1 MRATFCIFVGMKVEE
16 LFERCVEIVKA
27 EPSMALLRYM
37 HETLVLA
44 CAEALRGSG
53 QGFGNLMAQTD
64 YLCKRAGIGIADRIA
79 IQTMRRHSNGSDSV
93 ITSQE
98 LRYDVR
104 ALALFISSVF
114 NEDIPHELV
123 IRIPTSPP
131 PTSLSPRV
139 NQRYV
144 RCVVTTWDD
153 EYVYATTDDGE
164 VCIKTDDASLR
175 TLLTEGMQ
183 LNLLDSHR
191 EGQTLQPQLIVVE
204 PDFLL
209 DISSLAAC
217 FSDYGHHPIAY
228 TFGRLK
234 PAANTQAI
242 LLGNFAGAALDD
254 IINQSRFQ
262 VNDTIRHSFY
272 EQALQFC
279 TCKDFNPQ
287 QFKADALVQVAN
299 IQEAVTQFFTFHSI
313 PEQSSPTRSLS
324 LFTLLE
330 PSFVCEHLGL
340 QGRVDLMTQDMHLL
354 VEQKSG
360 KNWQLEHKAPI
371 PYSESHYVQLLL
383 YYGIFRYNFHLPA
396 DKVDIRL
403 LYSRYPAKQG
413 LLIVNYYQQ
422 LFHEAIR
429 LRNQIVAQEI
439 QIAHKGFAHIE
450 PQLSA
455 DTLNERNVQNKLFE
469 HFVRPQTEQL
479 LAPLKALS
487 ETERHYVER
496 MLTFVYREQL
506 AQKIGVQEGQGGAV
520 ANLWNM
526 PLAEKRDTGSIFYG
540 LRILHKE
547 QSSDYSGYDRLI
559 LSIPDMG
566 DDFLPNFRRNDMV
579 CLYAYKDQ
587 PDICA
592 SILYKGVIER
602 LTDHEVTVR
611 LNDGQQNADVFADTT
626 YAIEPSFSDRST
638 TSAIRS
644 LHAFCAASP
653 ERRALLMG
661 EREPRCDTSLRLSR
675 SYHPFY
681 DDILLKAKQA
691 QDYFL
696 LQGPPGTGKTSHAL
710 KYILKESLTPDPS
723 PSERGGTE
731 RFQYSNP
738 DVYSILKANAVE
750 NRKTMTDS
758 ENVLWNKIR
767 NNQLGIKFRRQH
779 AIGDYIVDFISIE
792 NHLIIEVD
800 GKYHEEKQQQKED
813 IIRSEYLKA
822 KGYHILRFTN
832 EEVLNN
838 TEEVINTI
846 KTTAPSLKERAGGEA
861 ILLLS
866 YTNRAVDEICGML
879 EEAGI
884 DYMRLGSETS
894 CDPRYSAHLMDHCFD
909 NRPRLDEIRER
920 IIQTSVIVSTTS
932 TMQSRPFLFQ
942 LKHFSLCIVDEASQ
956 ILEPNV
962 IGLLASPQ
970 IDKFILVGDHKQLP
984 AVVQQPDDVPELSS
998 CRQSLFERLL
1008 RVEREAGR
1016 TAFTAI
1022 LQRQGRMHP
1031 DIAAFPNEMF
1041 YAEEQLLPVPL
1052 PHQEEPQLDY
1062 QQPSADALDDLLK
1075 QRRVIF
1081 LASDTGSSGITSP
1094 SDKVNPSEAKIV
1106 AGLLCRLYRQ
1116 YGADRFDSAHSVGV
1130 IVPYRNQIAM
1140 IRREIEVLGI
1150 PALMDIS
1157 IDTVERYQGSQR
1169 DVIIYSFTIQHPYQL
1184 DFLTANC
1191 FESEGKVIDRKL
1203 NVAMTR
1209 ARKQLLMTG
1218 NVAVLSQNPLF
1229 AELIRRYNKSY

>member
-1 MRATFCIFVGMKVEE
+1 MKVEE

-710 KYILKESLTPDPS
+710 KYMIKECL
-723 PSERGGTE
+723 GG
-731 RFQYSNP
+731 
-738 DVYSILKANAVE
+738 
-750 NRKTMTDS
+750 
-758 ENVLWNKIR
+758 
-767 NNQLGIKFRRQH
+767 G
-779 AIGDYIVDFISIE
+779 
-792 NHLIIEVD
+792 
-800 GKYHEEKQQQKED
+800 
-813 IIRSEYLKA
+813 
-822 KGYHILRFTN
+822 
-832 EEVLNN
+832 
-838 TEEVINTI
+838 
-846 KTTAPSLKERAGGEA
+846 A

-1075 QRRVIF
+1075 QQRVIF
-1081 LASDTGSSGITSP
+1081 LASDTISSGITSP
-1094 SDKVNPSEAKIV
+1094 SDKVNPSEAKMV
-1106 AGLLCRLYRQ
+1106 AGLLRRLYRQ

>member
-1 MRATFCIFVGMKVEE
+1 MKVEE

-144 RCVVTTWDD
+144 RCVVTMWDD

-661 EREPRCDTSLRLSR
+661 EREPRCDTSLCLSR

-710 KYILKESLTPDPS
+710 KYIIKECL
-723 PSERGGTE
+723 
-731 RFQYSNP
+731 
-738 DVYSILKANAVE
+738 
-750 NRKTMTDS
+750 
-758 ENVLWNKIR
+758 
-767 NNQLGIKFRRQH
+767 
-779 AIGDYIVDFISIE
+779 
-792 NHLIIEVD
+792 
-800 GKYHEEKQQQKED
+800 
-813 IIRSEYLKA
+813 
-822 KGYHILRFTN
+822 
-832 EEVLNN
+832 
-838 TEEVINTI
+838 
-846 KTTAPSLKERAGGEA
+846 GGEA

-1075 QRRVIF
+1075 QQRVIF
-1081 LASDTGSSGITSP
+1081 LASDTISSGITSP
-1094 SDKVNPSEAKIV
+1094 SDKVNPSEAKMV
-1106 AGLLCRLYRQ
+1106 AGLLRRLYRQ

>member
-1 MRATFCIFVGMKVEE
+1 MKVEE

-131 PTSLSPRV
+131 PTSLSPKV

-144 RCVVTTWDD
+144 RCVVTMWDD

-710 KYILKESLTPDPS
+710 KYIIKECL
-723 PSERGGTE
+723 GG
-731 RFQYSNP
+731 
-738 DVYSILKANAVE
+738 
-750 NRKTMTDS
+750 
-758 ENVLWNKIR
+758 
-767 NNQLGIKFRRQH
+767 G
-779 AIGDYIVDFISIE
+779 
-792 NHLIIEVD
+792 
-800 GKYHEEKQQQKED
+800 
-813 IIRSEYLKA
+813 
-822 KGYHILRFTN
+822 
-832 EEVLNN
+832 
-838 TEEVINTI
+838 
-846 KTTAPSLKERAGGEA
+846 A

-1075 QRRVIF
+1075 QQRVIF
-1081 LASDTGSSGITSP
+1081 LASDTISSGITSP
-1094 SDKVNPSEAKIV
+1094 SDKVNPSEAKMV
-1106 AGLLCRLYRQ
+1106 AGLLRRLYRQ

>member
-1 MRATFCIFVGMKVEE
+1 
-16 LFERCVEIVKA
+16 
-27 EPSMALLRYM
+27 
-37 HETLVLA
+37 
-44 CAEALRGSG
+44 
-53 QGFGNLMAQTD
+53 
-64 YLCKRAGIGIADRIA
+64 
-79 IQTMRRHSNGSDSV
+79 
-93 ITSQE
+93 
-98 LRYDVR
+98 
-104 ALALFISSVF
+104 
-114 NEDIPHELV
+114 
-123 IRIPTSPP
+123 
-131 PTSLSPRV
+131 
-139 NQRYV
+139 
-144 RCVVTTWDD
+144 
-153 EYVYATTDDGE
+153 
-164 VCIKTDDASLR
+164 
-175 TLLTEGMQ
+175 
-183 LNLLDSHR
+183 
-191 EGQTLQPQLIVVE
+191 
-204 PDFLL
+204 
-209 DISSLAAC
+209 
-217 FSDYGHHPIAY
+217 
-228 TFGRLK
+228 
-234 PAANTQAI
+234 
-242 LLGNFAGAALDD
+242 
-254 IINQSRFQ
+254 
-262 VNDTIRHSFY
+262 
-272 EQALQFC
+272 
-279 TCKDFNPQ
+279 
-287 QFKADALVQVAN
+287 
-299 IQEAVTQFFTFHSI
+299 
-313 PEQSSPTRSLS
+313 
-324 LFTLLE
+324 
-330 PSFVCEHLGL
+330 
-340 QGRVDLMTQDMHLL
+340 MTQDMHLL

-710 KYILKESLTPDPS
+710 KYMIKECL
-723 PSERGGTE
+723 GG
-731 RFQYSNP
+731 
-738 DVYSILKANAVE
+738 
-750 NRKTMTDS
+750 
-758 ENVLWNKIR
+758 
-767 NNQLGIKFRRQH
+767 G
-779 AIGDYIVDFISIE
+779 
-792 NHLIIEVD
+792 
-800 GKYHEEKQQQKED
+800 
-813 IIRSEYLKA
+813 
-822 KGYHILRFTN
+822 
-832 EEVLNN
+832 
-838 TEEVINTI
+838 
-846 KTTAPSLKERAGGEA
+846 A

-1075 QRRVIF
+1075 QQRVIF
-1081 LASDTGSSGITSP
+1081 LASDTIASGITSP

-1106 AGLLCRLYRQ
+1106 ADLLCRLYRQ

>member
-139 NQRYV
+139 NQRFV

-638 TSAIRS
+638 TPAIRS

-710 KYILKESLTPDPS
+710 KYMIKECL
-723 PSERGGTE
+723 GG
-731 RFQYSNP
+731 
-738 DVYSILKANAVE
+738 
-750 NRKTMTDS
+750 
-758 ENVLWNKIR
+758 
-767 NNQLGIKFRRQH
+767 G
-779 AIGDYIVDFISIE
+779 
-792 NHLIIEVD
+792 
-800 GKYHEEKQQQKED
+800 
-813 IIRSEYLKA
+813 
-822 KGYHILRFTN
+822 
-832 EEVLNN
+832 
-838 TEEVINTI
+838 
-846 KTTAPSLKERAGGEA
+846 A

-1075 QRRVIF
+1075 QQRVIF
-1081 LASDTGSSGITSP
+1081 LASDTISSGITSP
-1094 SDKVNPSEAKIV
+1094 SDKVNPTEAKIV
-1106 AGLLCRLYRQ
+1106 ADLLCRLYRQ

>member
-64 YLCKRAGIGIADRIA
+64 YLCKRVGIGIADRIA

-469 HFVRPQTEQL
+469 HFIRPQMEQL

-710 KYILKESLTPDPS
+710 KYMIKECL
-723 PSERGGTE
+723 GG
-731 RFQYSNP
+731 
-738 DVYSILKANAVE
+738 
-750 NRKTMTDS
+750 
-758 ENVLWNKIR
+758 
-767 NNQLGIKFRRQH
+767 G
-779 AIGDYIVDFISIE
+779 
-792 NHLIIEVD
+792 
-800 GKYHEEKQQQKED
+800 
-813 IIRSEYLKA
+813 
-822 KGYHILRFTN
+822 
-832 EEVLNN
+832 
-838 TEEVINTI
+838 
-846 KTTAPSLKERAGGEA
+846 A

-1075 QRRVIF
+1075 QQRVIF
-1081 LASDTGSSGITSP
+1081 LASDTISSGITSP
-1094 SDKVNPSEAKIV
+1094 SDKVNPSEAKMV

>member
-175 TLLTEGMQ
+175 TLLMEGMQ

-191 EGQTLQPQLIVVE
+191 EGQTLLPQLIVVE

-242 LLGNFAGAALDD
+242 LLGNFAGAALDN
-254 IINQSRFQ
+254 IINQFRFQ

-299 IQEAVTQFFTFHSI
+299 IQEAV
-313 PEQSSPTRSLS
+313 ESLTLNLS
-324 LFTLLE
+324 FPSKARLPIAFPLERGEKVLLE

-638 TSAIRS
+638 TPAIRS

-710 KYILKESLTPDPS
+710 KYMIKECL
-723 PSERGGTE
+723 GG
-731 RFQYSNP
+731 
-738 DVYSILKANAVE
+738 
-750 NRKTMTDS
+750 
-758 ENVLWNKIR
+758 
-767 NNQLGIKFRRQH
+767 G
-779 AIGDYIVDFISIE
+779 
-792 NHLIIEVD
+792 
-800 GKYHEEKQQQKED
+800 
-813 IIRSEYLKA
+813 
-822 KGYHILRFTN
+822 
-832 EEVLNN
+832 
-838 TEEVINTI
+838 
-846 KTTAPSLKERAGGEA
+846 A

-984 AVVQQPDDVPELSS
+984 AVVQQPDDVPALSS

-1075 QRRVIF
+1075 QQRVIF

-1094 SDKVNPSEAKIV
+1094 SDKVNPSEAKMV
-1106 AGLLCRLYRQ
+1106 AGLLRRLYRQ

>member
-1 MRATFCIFVGMKVEE
+1 MKVEE

-144 RCVVTTWDD
+144 RCVVTTWDN

-279 TCKDFNPQ
+279 TCSDFNPQ

-479 LAPLKALS
+479 LAPLKALND
-487 ETERHYVER
+487 TERHYVER

-547 QSSDYSGYDRLI
+547 QSSDYSGYDRLT

-638 TSAIRS
+638 TPAIRS

-710 KYILKESLTPDPS
+710 KYILRESL
-723 PSERGGTE
+723 
-731 RFQYSNP
+731 
-738 DVYSILKANAVE
+738 
-750 NRKTMTDS
+750 
-758 ENVLWNKIR
+758 
-767 NNQLGIKFRRQH
+767 
-779 AIGDYIVDFISIE
+779 
-792 NHLIIEVD
+792 
-800 GKYHEEKQQQKED
+800 
-813 IIRSEYLKA
+813 
-822 KGYHILRFTN
+822 
-832 EEVLNN
+832 
-838 TEEVINTI
+838 
-846 KTTAPSLKERAGGEA
+846 GGEA

-1075 QRRVIF
+1075 QQRVIF
-1081 LASDTGSSGITSP
+1081 LASDTSSSGITSP

-1106 AGLLCRLYRQ
+1106 ADLLCRLYRQ

>member
-1 MRATFCIFVGMKVEE
+1 MKVEE

-242 LLGNFAGAALDD
+242 LLGNFAGAALDN
-254 IINQSRFQ
+254 IINQFRFQ

-299 IQEAVTQFFTFHSI
+299 IQEAVECLI
-313 PEQSSPTRSLS
+313 PNPSFPSKARLPIAFPLERGAKV
-324 LFTLLE
+324 LLE

-360 KNWQLEHKAPI
+360 KNRQLEHKAPI

-547 QSSDYSGYDRLI
+547 QSSDYSGYDRLT

-638 TSAIRS
+638 TPAIRS

-710 KYILKESLTPDPS
+710 KYMIKECL
-723 PSERGGTE
+723 GG
-731 RFQYSNP
+731 
-738 DVYSILKANAVE
+738 
-750 NRKTMTDS
+750 
-758 ENVLWNKIR
+758 
-767 NNQLGIKFRRQH
+767 G
-779 AIGDYIVDFISIE
+779 
-792 NHLIIEVD
+792 
-800 GKYHEEKQQQKED
+800 
-813 IIRSEYLKA
+813 
-822 KGYHILRFTN
+822 
-832 EEVLNN
+832 
-838 TEEVINTI
+838 
-846 KTTAPSLKERAGGEA
+846 A

-984 AVVQQPDDVPELSS
+984 AVVQQPDDVPALSS

-1075 QRRVIF
+1075 QQRVIF
-1081 LASDTGSSGITSP
+1081 LASDTISSGITSP
-1094 SDKVNPSEAKIV
+1094 SDKVNPSEAKMV

>member
-279 TCKDFNPQ
+279 TCSDFNPQ

-547 QSSDYSGYDRLI
+547 QSSDYSGYDRLT

-638 TSAIRS
+638 TPAIRS

-710 KYILKESLTPDPS
+710 KYMIKECL
-723 PSERGGTE
+723 GG
-731 RFQYSNP
+731 
-738 DVYSILKANAVE
+738 
-750 NRKTMTDS
+750 
-758 ENVLWNKIR
+758 
-767 NNQLGIKFRRQH
+767 G
-779 AIGDYIVDFISIE
+779 
-792 NHLIIEVD
+792 
-800 GKYHEEKQQQKED
+800 
-813 IIRSEYLKA
+813 
-822 KGYHILRFTN
+822 
-832 EEVLNN
+832 
-838 TEEVINTI
+838 
-846 KTTAPSLKERAGGEA
+846 A

-1075 QRRVIF
+1075 QQRVIF
-1081 LASDTGSSGITSP
+1081 LASDTISSGITSP
-1094 SDKVNPSEAKIV
+1094 SDKVNPSEAKMV

>member
-242 LLGNFAGAALDD
+242 LLGNFAGVALDD

-299 IQEAVTQFFTFHSI
+299 IQEAV
-313 PEQSSPTRSLS
+313 ESLTLNLS
-324 LFTLLE
+324 FPSKARLPIAFPLERGEKVLLE

-710 KYILKESLTPDPS
+710 KYILRESL
-723 PSERGGTE
+723 
-731 RFQYSNP
+731 
-738 DVYSILKANAVE
+738 
-750 NRKTMTDS
+750 
-758 ENVLWNKIR
+758 
-767 NNQLGIKFRRQH
+767 
-779 AIGDYIVDFISIE
+779 
-792 NHLIIEVD
+792 
-800 GKYHEEKQQQKED
+800 
-813 IIRSEYLKA
+813 
-822 KGYHILRFTN
+822 
-832 EEVLNN
+832 
-838 TEEVINTI
+838 
-846 KTTAPSLKERAGGEA
+846 GGEA

-1075 QRRVIF
+1075 QQRVIF
-1081 LASDTGSSGITSP
+1081 LASDTISSGLTSP
-1094 SDKVNPSEAKIV
+1094 SDKVNPSEAKMV

>member
-1 MRATFCIFVGMKVEE
+1 MKVEE

-279 TCKDFNPQ
+279 TCSDFNPQ

-547 QSSDYSGYDRLI
+547 QSSDYSGYDRLT

-710 KYILKESLTPDPS
+710 KYILRESL
-723 PSERGGTE
+723 GG
-731 RFQYSNP
+731 
-738 DVYSILKANAVE
+738 
-750 NRKTMTDS
+750 
-758 ENVLWNKIR
+758 
-767 NNQLGIKFRRQH
+767 G
-779 AIGDYIVDFISIE
+779 
-792 NHLIIEVD
+792 
-800 GKYHEEKQQQKED
+800 
-813 IIRSEYLKA
+813 
-822 KGYHILRFTN
+822 
-832 EEVLNN
+832 
-838 TEEVINTI
+838 
-846 KTTAPSLKERAGGEA
+846 A

-1075 QRRVIF
+1075 QQRVIF

-1094 SDKVNPSEAKIV
+1094 SDKVNPSEAKMV

>member
-1 MRATFCIFVGMKVEE
+1 MKVEE

-710 KYILKESLTPDPS
+710 KYIIKECL
-723 PSERGGTE
+723 
-731 RFQYSNP
+731 
-738 DVYSILKANAVE
+738 
-750 NRKTMTDS
+750 
-758 ENVLWNKIR
+758 
-767 NNQLGIKFRRQH
+767 
-779 AIGDYIVDFISIE
+779 
-792 NHLIIEVD
+792 
-800 GKYHEEKQQQKED
+800 
-813 IIRSEYLKA
+813 
-822 KGYHILRFTN
+822 
-832 EEVLNN
+832 
-838 TEEVINTI
+838 
-846 KTTAPSLKERAGGEA
+846 GGEA

-1075 QRRVIF
+1075 QQRVIF

-1094 SDKVNPSEAKIV
+1094 SDKVNPSEAKMV
-1106 AGLLCRLYRQ
+1106 AGLLRRLYRQ

>member
-1 MRATFCIFVGMKVEE
+1 MKVEE

-299 IQEAVTQFFTFHSI
+299 IQEAVECLI
-313 PEQSSPTRSLS
+313 PNPSFPSKDRLPVAFPLERGAKV
-324 LFTLLE
+324 LLE

-547 QSSDYSGYDRLI
+547 QSSDYSGYDRLT

-638 TSAIRS
+638 TPAIRS

-710 KYILKESLTPDPS
+710 KYIIKECL
-723 PSERGGTE
+723 
-731 RFQYSNP
+731 
-738 DVYSILKANAVE
+738 
-750 NRKTMTDS
+750 
-758 ENVLWNKIR
+758 
-767 NNQLGIKFRRQH
+767 
-779 AIGDYIVDFISIE
+779 
-792 NHLIIEVD
+792 
-800 GKYHEEKQQQKED
+800 
-813 IIRSEYLKA
+813 
-822 KGYHILRFTN
+822 
-832 EEVLNN
+832 
-838 TEEVINTI
+838 
-846 KTTAPSLKERAGGEA
+846 GGEA

-984 AVVQQPDDVPELSS
+984 AVVQQPDDVPALSS

-1075 QRRVIF
+1075 QQRVIF
-1081 LASDTGSSGITSP
+1081 LASDTISSGITSP
-1094 SDKVNPSEAKIV
+1094 SDKVNPSEAKMV

-1191 FESEGKVIDRKL
+1191 FESEGKVIDRKM

>member
-547 QSSDYSGYDRLI
+547 QSSDYSGYDRLT

-710 KYILKESLTPDPS
+710 KYMIKECL
-723 PSERGGTE
+723 GG
-731 RFQYSNP
+731 
-738 DVYSILKANAVE
+738 
-750 NRKTMTDS
+750 
-758 ENVLWNKIR
+758 
-767 NNQLGIKFRRQH
+767 G
-779 AIGDYIVDFISIE
+779 
-792 NHLIIEVD
+792 
-800 GKYHEEKQQQKED
+800 
-813 IIRSEYLKA
+813 
-822 KGYHILRFTN
+822 
-832 EEVLNN
+832 
-838 TEEVINTI
+838 
-846 KTTAPSLKERAGGEA
+846 A

-1075 QRRVIF
+1075 QQRVIF
-1081 LASDTGSSGITSP
+1081 LASDTISSGITSP
-1094 SDKVNPSEAKIV
+1094 SDKVNPSEAKMV

>member
-79 IQTMRRHSNGSDSV
+79 IQTKRRHSNGSDSV

-175 TLLTEGMQ
+175 MLLTEGMQ

-299 IQEAVTQFFTFHSI
+299 IQEAVECLI
-313 PEQSSPTRSLS
+313 PNPSFPSKDRLPVAFPLERGAKV
-324 LFTLLE
+324 LLE

-547 QSSDYSGYDRLI
+547 QSSDYSGYDRLT

-638 TSAIRS
+638 TPAIRS

-710 KYILKESLTPDPS
+710 KYIIKECL
-723 PSERGGTE
+723 
-731 RFQYSNP
+731 
-738 DVYSILKANAVE
+738 
-750 NRKTMTDS
+750 
-758 ENVLWNKIR
+758 
-767 NNQLGIKFRRQH
+767 
-779 AIGDYIVDFISIE
+779 
-792 NHLIIEVD
+792 
-800 GKYHEEKQQQKED
+800 
-813 IIRSEYLKA
+813 
-822 KGYHILRFTN
+822 
-832 EEVLNN
+832 
-838 TEEVINTI
+838 
-846 KTTAPSLKERAGGEA
+846 GGEA

-920 IIQTSVIVSTTS
+920 IILTSVIVSTTS

-984 AVVQQPDDVPELSS
+984 AVVQQPDDVPALSS

-1075 QRRVIF
+1075 QQRVIF
-1081 LASDTGSSGITSP
+1081 LASDTISSGITSP
-1094 SDKVNPSEAKIV
+1094 SDKVNPSEAKMV
-1106 AGLLCRLYRQ
+1106 AGLLRRLYRQ